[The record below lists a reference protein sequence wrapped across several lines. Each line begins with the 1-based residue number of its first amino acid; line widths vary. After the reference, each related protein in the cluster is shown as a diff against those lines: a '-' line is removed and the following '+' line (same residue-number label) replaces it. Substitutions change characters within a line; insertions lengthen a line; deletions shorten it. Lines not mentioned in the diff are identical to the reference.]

1 MASPAVCWPTPDGR
15 FEGYEPPDGTTGMT
29 ALVAVLGAG
38 AGSRMGGGKLHLDL
52 GGRPLGM
59 WAVSVA
65 RELSPSV
72 VFIAS
77 AGALVWSEAPL
88 PQAEV
93 VHNLDAASGMASSL
107 ALAAHI
113 AAERAVSSLLVTLAD
128 MPFVSLETLRVLVA
142 ETDPGGI
149 SACRYPGGRLG
160 PPACFGGQRLGAL
173 TGLTGDTGARH
184 LLNQPGFAQGIAVPE
199 RELVDID
206 TLEDLERARGLMRR

>member
-1 MASPAVCWPTPDGR
+1 M
-15 FEGYEPPDGTTGMT
+15 
-29 ALVAVLGAG
+29 AVLGAG
-38 AGSRMGGGKLHLDL
+38 ASSRMSGDKLHRDL

-65 RELSPSV
+65 LEPSPSV
-72 VFIAS
+72 VFIAP
-77 AGALVWSEAPL
+77 AGALGWSEALL

-93 VHNLDAASGMASSL
+93 FHNPDAVSGMASSL

-113 AAERAVSSLLVTLAD
+113 TAERAASSLLVTLAD

-142 ETDPGGI
+142 ETGPGGI
-149 SACRYPGGRLG
+149 SACRYPDGRLG
-160 PPACFGGQRLGAL
+160 PPACFGEQRLGAL

-184 LLNQPGFAQGIAVPE
+184 QLNQPGFAKGITVPE

-206 TLEDLERARGLMRR
+206 TPEDLERARGSMTR